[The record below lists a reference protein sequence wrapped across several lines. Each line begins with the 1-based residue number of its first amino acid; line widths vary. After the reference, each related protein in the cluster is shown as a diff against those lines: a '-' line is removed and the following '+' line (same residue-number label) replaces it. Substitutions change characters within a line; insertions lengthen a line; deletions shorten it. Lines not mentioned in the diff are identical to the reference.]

1 MKKIS
6 HIIALGILISSCTNK
21 EITNDINKLVNEDYY
36 LGLPGSSL
44 FYRTTSLETQ
54 EKYHYSQ
61 CKKKISSKDKLRI
74 ESCVSS
80 YWLKAKSL

>member
-6 HIIALGILISSCTNK
+6 FIIALGVLISSCTNK
-21 EITNDINKLVNEDYY
+21 EITKDINKLVNEDYY
-36 LGLPGSSL
+36 LGLPGSPL
-44 FYRTTSLETQ
+44 FYRTTSPQTQ

-61 CKKKISSKDKLRI
+61 CKKKISRKDKLRI

>member
-6 HIIALGILISSCTNK
+6 FIIALGVLISSCTNK
-21 EITNDINKLVNEDYY
+21 EITKDINKLVNEDYY
-36 LGLPGSSL
+36 LGLPGSPL
-44 FYRTTSLETQ
+44 FYRTTSPETQ
-54 EKYHYSQ
+54 EKYHYSK